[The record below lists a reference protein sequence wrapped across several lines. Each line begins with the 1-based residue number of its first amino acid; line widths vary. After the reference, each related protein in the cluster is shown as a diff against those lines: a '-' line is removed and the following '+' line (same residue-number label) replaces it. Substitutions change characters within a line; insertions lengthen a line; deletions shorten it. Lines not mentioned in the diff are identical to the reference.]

1 MRKPGPFQTD
11 VSGMGQALADA
22 WRVRVGLMLFSGMQV
37 LASVF
42 AWHGDMTPRAL
53 ALLNDAALA
62 RAAIAG
68 LAGLLADS
76 YRIAALHPR
85 VRRVLLACVLA
96 CAVTLALVLVEGGR
110 RVWSL
115 RGPVAQGE
123 GVLSAPVII
132 PLLGTAFLCLYGYI
146 LFAGTRKF
154 ARLTLRD
161 VAEPDRRLI
170 AELERPSGMPPL
182 AKRRIV
188 AALVT
193 GSAGVA
199 VWLTFQF
206 ANALFRNRF
215 ENGQW
220 TTIGRDFAH
229 LLAAFEKALRRGE
242 TSAVFLVM
250 IATVLAIGLA
260 LKAHA
265 ALAPHRSPLNRLRRW
280 SKDAKSALKY
290 DARRPVLLLRS
301 FADETQASALW
312 GGAKSVEALVGL
324 VAGRRGPF
332 IAIGMP
338 GEVAP
343 SGKAYR
349 SYLSDDQWQQAVL
362 TWMDQSQR
370 IVVVLGKT
378 PWVRWELE
386 RIIERGHLAKTIV
399 VLTAIDR
406 LDLAPRWS
414 ILIES
419 AGHTPWGSELSE
431 LRQIEEIC
439 AAHFGVEGKVYCLR
453 SAPDSPYAYE
463 VAMRLAFQRLPGAP

>member
-1 MRKPGPFQTD
+1 
-11 VSGMGQALADA
+11 MGQALADA
-22 WRVRVGLMLFSGMQV
+22 GRVRVGLMLFSGMQA

-53 ALLNDAALA
+53 ALLNDAAIA
-62 RAAIAG
+62 PAAIAG
-68 LAGLLADS
+68 LVGLLADS

-96 CAVTLALVLVEGGR
+96 CAVTLALVVGEGGR

-115 RGPVAQGE
+115 RGPLARGE

-132 PLLGTAFLCLYGYI
+132 PLLGTAFLSLYGYI
-146 LFAGTRKF
+146 LLAGTRKF

-170 AELERPSGMPPL
+170 AALERPSGMPPL
-182 AKRRIV
+182 ANRRIV
-188 AALVT
+188 TALVT

-220 TTIGRDFAH
+220 IGRDFAH
-229 LLAAFEKALRRGE
+229 VLAAFEKALRRGE
-242 TSAVFLVM
+242 TSAVLLVM

-280 SKDAKSALKY
+280 SKDAKSALES

-312 GGAKSVEALVGL
+312 GGAKSVEELVAL

-338 GEVAP
+338 GEAAP

-349 SYLSDDQWQQAVL
+349 SYLNDDQWQQAVL

-370 IVVVLGKT
+370 IVLVLGKT

-386 RIIERGHLAKTIV
+386 RIIERGHMAKTIV
-399 VLTAIDR
+399 VLTAINQR
-406 LDLAPRWS
+406 DLAPRWS
-414 ILIES
+414 ILIER
-419 AGHTPWGSELSE
+419 AGHTPWGSGLSE

-439 AAHFGVEGKVYCLR
+439 AVHFGVEGKVYCLR
-453 SAPDSPYAYE
+453 SAPDSQYAYP
-463 VAMRLAFQRLPGAP
+463 VAR